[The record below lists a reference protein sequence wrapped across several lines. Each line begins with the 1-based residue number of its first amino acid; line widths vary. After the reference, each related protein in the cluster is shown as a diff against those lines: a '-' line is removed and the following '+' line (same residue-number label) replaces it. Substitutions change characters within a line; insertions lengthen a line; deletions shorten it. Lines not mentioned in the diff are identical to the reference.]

1 MGETHFP
8 ELRGTTLPRR
18 LNNGH
23 ASRAQSVCSGK
34 NQNHSQADDSDI
46 FGYVLASNYHLAL
59 ITVKTTSYP
68 LRNISKV
75 KSAVSEPALPHGQM
89 PCSIQ
94 RKVHYRAIKA

>member
-1 MGETHFP
+1 
-8 ELRGTTLPRR
+8 

-59 ITVKTTSYP
+59 ITLKTTSYP
-68 LRNISKV
+68 LQGKERHASLRCRMDRCLVPSNEKFIS
-75 KSAVSEPALPHGQM
+75 AP
-89 PCSIQ
+89 
-94 RKVHYRAIKA
+94 